1 MTTIENRNADIPAN
15 TEFDSSVSN
24 TLMPT
29 FPHKIVA
36 NKKLESS
43 QRLSTLI
50 AALFLFAAS
59 ISNLNLGM
67 LKNARFNPENMADC
81 VIQKPI
87 PIQRIRSA

>member
-1 MTTIENRNADIPAN
+1 MTTIENRNADIPAI
-15 TEFDSSVSN
+15 TE
-24 TLMPT
+24 
-29 FPHKIVA
+29 
-36 NKKLESS
+36 LESRVS
-43 QRLSTLI
+43 STLIPTLPQRIVDKRKFESIRRNNLI

-87 PIQRIRSA
+87 PNPEN